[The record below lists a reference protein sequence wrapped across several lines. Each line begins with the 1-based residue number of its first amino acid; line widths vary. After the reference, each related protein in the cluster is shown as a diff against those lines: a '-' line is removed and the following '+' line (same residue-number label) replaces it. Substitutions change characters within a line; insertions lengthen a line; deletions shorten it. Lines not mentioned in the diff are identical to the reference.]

1 MVQRRRYHFSQISLR
16 LVALRANVS
25 QFKHDELSIQKA
37 LSGGHMTE
45 SGQALDHAFDEIRES
60 IDHTQALLE
69 ALAQATGDTE
79 VMRMNNEPRQE
90 SQSAQ
95 GQV

>member
-1 MVQRRRYHFSQISLR
+1 MIQRRRYYLSQISLR

-37 LSGGHMTE
+37 LSGGQVPD

-69 ALAQATGDTE
+69 ALAEATGDSE
-79 VMRMNNEPRQE
+79 VVRMNNERQQE
-90 SQSAQ
+90 NQRAGSL
-95 GQV
+95 V